1 MSVEDII
8 KASFDKDP
16 TAVAGAFNN
25 AIKDKLMAALES
37 RRDQIAQ
44 GTYGSAEEDVEPDE
58 EDLDNSDTEEYD
70 DENT

>member
-1 MSVEDII
+1 MSVENII
-8 KASFDKDP
+8 KASFDQEP
-16 TAVAGAFNN
+16 TAVASAFNN

-44 GTYGSAEEDVEPDE
+44 GMYGSAEEDVEPDE

>member
-8 KASFDKDP
+8 KASFDQEP

-25 AIKDKLMAALES
+25 VIKDKLMAALES

-44 GTYGSAEEDVEPDE
+44 GMYGSAEEDVEPD

>member
-16 TAVAGAFNN
+16 TAVAGAFND

-44 GTYGSAEEDVEPDE
+44 NMYGSAETDVEPE
-58 EDLDNSDTEEYD
+58 EDLDNSDTEED
-70 DENT
+70 QDENT

>member
-16 TAVAGAFNN
+16 TAVAGAFND

-44 GTYGSAEEDVEPDE
+44 NMYGSAEKDVEPE
-58 EDLDNSDTEEYD
+58 EDLDNSDTEED
-70 DENT
+70 QDENT